1 MKFIVDENGK
11 RTAVVVDLHT
21 PRSKK
26 AWRAMLRRLQEDLE
40 DLFDY
45 NRTLHEPSEP
55 YESFRKTLLKKNA
68 KVRRRG

>member
-11 RTAVVVDLHT
+11 RSAIVVDLHT

-26 AWRAMLRRLQEDLE
+26 AWRTMLQRLQEDLE

-45 NRTLHEPSEP
+45 KRTLSEPSQP
-55 YESFRKTLLKKNA
+55 YETFRKTLLKRNA